1 MFPKRGDRSSARHKE
16 PRRPRGHETISL
28 PAFCRR
34 HLICPSCQS
43 VAGNFACGVGQI
55 RSIFP
60 PVLLPHEGRLAD
72 RHERWDKDA
81 VDAFGAKDERANKR
95 TAKSCGLD
103 IPTLISSLRDDD
115 LAGDGGKKARL
126 TRESTKETVKTIRA
140 GNAGEA
146 ARPVVTEARVLF
158 CFVHGA
164 VGAGCST
171 RHSPRPLFSVG
182 ANEISKLGRDR
193 RRENVAVRL

>member
-126 TRESTKETVKTIRA
+126 TRESAKETVKTTRV
-140 GNAGEA
+140 GNAGCFRCTCGDLSLCA
-146 ARPVVTEARVLF
+146 FDFRTQGCGRIDAPGIPCALIWAR
-158 CFVHGA
+158 
-164 VGAGCST
+164 
-171 RHSPRPLFSVG
+171 
-182 ANEISKLGRDR
+182 
-193 RRENVAVRL
+193 

>member
-1 MFPKRGDRSSARHKE
+1 MSQA
-16 PRRPRGHETISL
+16 ISL
-28 PAFCRR
+28 VASGKSEAFFRPFFSR
-34 HLICPSCQS
+34 MR
-43 VAGNFACGVGQI
+43 GVWPIVTNVGT
-55 RSIFP
+55 RM
-60 PVLLPHEGRLAD
+60 
-72 RHERWDKDA
+72 RWTL
-81 VDAFGAKDERANKR
+81 FGAKDERANKR

-140 GNAGEA
+140 GNAGET